1 MVVYKVFHKNYE
13 LRKGEF
19 VGLLAERRKN
29 LRGSTLLESGL
40 RWARAA
46 FGREVIDERAI
57 FIVPDEL
64 MAGSNTEWLLMEKG
78 VFHRVDLLGVM
89 KSVVKEME
97 NEREET
103 SSI

>member
-1 MVVYKVFHKNYE
+1 MIVYKVFHKNYE

-19 VGLLAERRKN
+19 VGLLAERRKY

-40 RWARAA
+40 RWAREA
-46 FGREVIDERAI
+46 FGREVKDERAI

-78 VFHRVDLLGVM
+78 VFHRVDLLEVM

-97 NEREET
+97 NKREEAL
-103 SSI
+103 S